1 MDRGRKQVGDVRE
14 SKVKRTELQVIPF
27 DRRQAP
33 ENKVTDEEYCRM
45 LRKAAFAFGVSF
57 GVNIA
62 QAIMIYILQAG
73 PI

>member
-1 MDRGRKQVGDVRE
+1 MRE
-14 SKVKRTELQVIPF
+14 MKETGTEKSELQVIRF
-27 DRRQAP
+27 DCRREQKT
-33 ENKVTDEEYCRM
+33 ENWITGREYRRM
-45 LRKAAFAFGVSF
+45 IRKAALAFGVSL

>member
-1 MDRGRKQVGDVRE
+1 MGDVRE
-14 SKVKRTELQVIPF
+14 SKAEQPELQVIDF
-27 DRRQAP
+27 DRKPVP
-33 ENKVTDEEYCRM
+33 ETKKRVTGREYRRM
-45 LRKAAFAFGVSF
+45 LRKAALAFGVSL

>member
-1 MDRGRKQVGDVRE
+1 MRE
-14 SKVKRTELQVIPF
+14 MKETGTEKSELQMIRF
-27 DRRQAP
+27 DRRREP
-33 ENKVTDEEYCRM
+33 KTENRITGREYRRM
-45 LRKAAFAFGVSF
+45 LRKAALAFGVSF

>member
-1 MDRGRKQVGDVRE
+1 MEETRE
-14 SKVKRTELQVIPF
+14 SKAEQPGLQVINF
-27 DRRQAP
+27 ERRPILETKSQ
-33 ENKVTDEEYCRM
+33 VTGREYRRM
-45 LRKAAFAFGVSF
+45 LRKAAFAFGVSL

>member
-1 MDRGRKQVGDVRE
+1 MGDVTE
-14 SKVKRTELQVIPF
+14 SKAERTELQVIPF
-27 DRRQAP
+27 DRRP
-33 ENKVTDEEYCRM
+33 VTENKVTDEEYCRM
-45 LRKAAFAFGVSF
+45 LRKAALAFGVSF

>member
-1 MDRGRKQVGDVRE
+1 MGDVRE
-14 SKVKRTELQVIPF
+14 SKVERTELQVIPF
-27 DRRQAP
+27 ERRP
-33 ENKVTDEEYCRM
+33 VSENKVTDEEYRRM
-45 LRKAAFAFGVSF
+45 LRKAAFAFGVSFGVSF